1 MSNQKTPIK
10 LKLENLIKKIFV
22 EYRVP
27 TNRRIGIKLEY
38 ISKDSKSFTL
48 KLPYK
53 RKNTNVG
60 GTVHGSAIMC
70 LAETIHGVAVLWSFN
85 PKQHRMVTR
94 TTEIKFI
101 NPGINDLY
109 VKFTLKDATIS
120 NIKETLS
127 TKGNM
132 DLVLDSNVT
141 DKSGKL
147 IATLKSSYYL
157 SKKD

>member
-1 MSNQKTPIK
+1 MSNPKTPIK

-120 NIKETLS
+120 NIKETLA

-147 IATLKSSYYL
+147 IATLKNSYHL
-157 SKKD
+157 SKRD

>member
-1 MSNQKTPIK
+1 MSNPKTPIK

-147 IATLKSSYYL
+147 IATLKNSYYL

>member
-1 MSNQKTPIK
+1 MSNQKIPIK

-27 TNRRIGIKLEY
+27 ANRRLGIKIEY
-38 ISKDSKSFTL
+38 ISEDLKSFGL

-70 LAETIHGVAVLWSFN
+70 LAETIHGVAVLWSFD

-94 TTEIKFI
+94 TTEIEFI
-101 NPGINDLY
+101 NPGRNDLF
-109 VKFTLKDATIS
+109 VKFTLHDAEIS
-120 NIKETLS
+120 KIKETLA

-141 DKSGKL
+141 DKSGKH
-147 IATLKSSYYL
+147 IAKLKNCYYL
-157 SKKD
+157 SKKF

>member
-1 MSNQKTPIK
+1 MSNPKTPIK

-70 LAETIHGVAVLWSFN
+70 LAETIHGVAVLWSFD

-120 NIKETLS
+120 NIKETLA

-147 IATLKSSYYL
+147 IATLKNSYYL

>member
-1 MSNQKTPIK
+1 MLNQKIPIK

-27 TNRRIGIKLEY
+27 TNRRIGIKVAY
-38 ISKDSKSFTL
+38 ISADLKSFTL

-60 GTVHGSAIMC
+60 GTVHGSVIMC
-70 LAETIHGVAVLWSFN
+70 LAETIHGVAVLWSFD

-94 TTEIKFI
+94 TTKMEFI
-101 NPGINDLY
+101 NPGRNDLF
-109 VKFTLKDATIS
+109 VKFTLKDTIIS
-120 NIKETLS
+120 NIKETLA
-127 TKGNM
+127 TTGNM
-132 DLVLDSNVT
+132 DLVLESNVT

-147 IATLKSSYYL
+147 IATLENCYYL
-157 SKKD
+157 SKKG

>member
-1 MSNQKTPIK
+1 MSNPKTPIK